1 MLHPAAEEIEAYV
14 DGSLAEAE
22 RVVFES
28 HLTTCG
34 RCVAEVDE
42 WRALFAALASLPA
55 LEPTAGFADRV
66 MAGVELARPWP
77 ARLAALLRRL
87 VPTTTRAWLLLTA
100 LLALPVVCTG
110 GALTWVLSRPWLS
123 PEGLWLFA
131 RTRAIAATFAL
142 LERLRLA
149 MLENEL
155 ALQVAEGANQLLT
168 RIGVREFGAAAA
180 LVAVLISLSV
190 WILYQ
195 NLFRTSTRRGSHA
208 TT

>member
-34 RCVAEVDE
+34 RCTAEVDE
-42 WRALFAALASLPA
+42 WRSLFAALASLPA
-55 LEPTAGFADRV
+55 LEPSAGFADRV
-66 MAGVELARPWP
+66 MAGVDVTLPWP

-87 VPTTTRAWLLLTA
+87 VPTTPRAWLLLSV
-100 LLALPVVCTG
+100 LMALPVVCAG

-123 PEGLWLFA
+123 AEGLWLFA
-131 RTRAIAATFAL
+131 RTRTIAAAFAL

-149 MLENEL
+149 VLESEL
-155 ALQVAEGANQLLT
+155 ALQVAAGANELLT
-168 RIGVREFGAAAA
+168 RVGVREFGAAAA
-180 LVAVLISLSV
+180 LFAVLSSLSL